1 MSYFFRFSGTT
12 LLGLAGYPQKWQN
25 WDKRFMTWYE
35 SNGFRFPQE
44 SEQWDNRRRYT
55 LPRMRPRSLIPTH
68 AYIEWLTTTCNP
80 RLRISIDTKP
90 SHSDPDEEE
99 QPEHEPEIH
108 NHQFMMIF
116 GIKTFFLNYK
126 IINPNHKQH
135 KKHSW
140 FCNVWISRQPP
151 TKYHPTTTIYLPEKC
166 IWASLSVNLPTK
178 FNAKL
183 WLQWL
188 KPSSHVQQQLLL
200 L

>member
-1 MSYFFRFSGTT
+1 
-12 LLGLAGYPQKWQN
+12 
-25 WDKRFMTWYE
+25 MTWYE

-108 NHQFMMIF
+108 ND
-116 GIKTFFLNYK
+116 
-126 IINPNHKQH
+126 
-135 KKHSW
+135 
-140 FCNVWISRQPP
+140 QPP
-151 TKYHPTTTIYLPEKC
+151 IHDDFWDQDIFSQLQDHQSQPQTT
-166 IWASLSVNLPTK
+166 
-178 FNAKL
+178 
-183 WLQWL
+183 Q
-188 KPSSHVQQQLLL
+188 
-200 L
+200 